1 MLNLSVESVFPGVA
15 MRVSSE
21 LIKGVTALAGVL
33 ALALPGAAMAQT
45 QAPGQPGSQIVLGGG
60 APLPAAEA
68 EDLAV
73 YDTAM
78 GAFQQRGFAGLN
90 AHLPKLR
97 RAMDR
102 APASYPMVE
111 QVGDTWI
118 VRSNDLGDGL
128 LLAMTATM
136 AAQKS
141 SPDAR
146 VNVSTQA
153 NVYPMIALLLGSAA
167 VERHDYREAITWLDR
182 GLALQPLERLVLTE
196 RIAAL
201 HGLQRWDEA
210 LKAADAALAS
220 GDLLIATHPASLHR
234 KRGFSLVELGRLDEA
249 QAAYEESLKT
259 EPDNA
264 AALGELEYIRGLR
277 RGAAPTPG
285 QLVAP
290 GASPAGG

>member
-1 MLNLSVESVFPGVA
+1 
-15 MRVSSE
+15 MRVFGGAIRG
-21 LIKGVTALAGVL
+21 LTVLAG
-33 ALALPGAAMAQT
+33 ALALTLSGPAAA
-45 QAPGQPGSQIVLGGG
+45 QAPQQPGRQIVVGGDT
-60 APLPAAEA
+60 PLPAAEA
-68 EDLAV
+68 EDLAA
-73 YDTAM
+73 YEAAM
-78 GAFQQRGFAGLN
+78 EAFQRRGFAGLN
-90 AHLPKLR
+90 PHFGKLR
-97 RAMDR
+97 RAMNR

-111 QVGDTWI
+111 QVGDGWI
-118 VRSNDLGDGL
+118 VRSNDMADGL
-128 LLAMTATM
+128 MLAMTATV

-146 VNVSTQA
+146 VNVSTQP

-167 VERHDYREAITWLDR
+167 VERHDYREAISWLDR
-182 GLALQPLERLVLTE
+182 GLALQPLERSVLTE
-196 RIAAL
+196 RIAVM
-201 HGLQRWDEA
+201 HGQQQWDEA

-220 GDLLIATHPASLHR
+220 GDLLITIHPASLHR

-249 QAAYEESLKT
+249 QAAYEESLNT

-264 AALGELEYIRGLR
+264 AALRELDYIRGLR

>member
-1 MLNLSVESVFPGVA
+1 
-15 MRVSSE
+15 MRVSRDLFS
-21 LIKGVTALAGVL
+21 GVAALAGVL
-33 ALALPGAAMAQT
+33 ALALALPGSAQAQT
-45 QAPGQPGSQIVLGGG
+45 PEQPGSQIVLGGG
-60 APLPAAEA
+60 RPLPAAAA
-68 EDLAV
+68 EDLAA
-73 YDTAM
+73 YHAAM
-78 GAFQQRGFAGLN
+78 EAFQRRGFAGLN
-90 AHLPKLR
+90 PHLSRLR
-97 RAMDR
+97 RAMNR
-102 APASYPMVE
+102 APTSYPMTE

-118 VRSNDLGDGL
+118 VRSNDMADGL
-128 LLAMTATM
+128 ILAMMATV

-141 SPDAR
+141 SPDAQ
-146 VNVSTQA
+146 VNVSTQP

-201 HGLQRWDEA
+201 HGLERWDEA

-220 GDLLIATHPASLHR
+220 GDVLIVTHPASLLR

-277 RGAAPTPG
+277 RGAVPAPS

-290 GASPAGG
+290 GPQRPSN